1 MSRACCE
8 TGPRDQYTSNRS
20 GLSRT
25 QLFQEVENDHAL
37 VQSPGGF
44 VVVQFDRG
52 DESLWR
58 ELEQVQ
64 RFLVRID
71 FIYMLD
77 QSSRDP
83 VTDRAHYNTALN
95 VSGSTSSEFVHATDL
110 VRNVE
115 IFERNPDAL
124 DERTEARSEQRDVLG
139 VGVRF
144 DRL

>member
-1 MSRACCE
+1 MLRDW
-8 TGPRDQYTSNRS
+8 PRDQYTTNQS

-37 VQSPGGF
+37 VQSPGGL
-44 VVVQFDRG
+44 VEVQFDRG

-71 FIYMLD
+71 FIYMLI

-83 VTDRAHYNTALN
+83 ATDGAHYNTALN
-95 VSGSTSSEFVHATDL
+95 VSGSTSSEVVHAAHL

-115 IFERNPDAL
+115 ILERNPDAL
-124 DERTEARSEQRDVLG
+124 DERTEARSVQRDVPG
-139 VGVRF
+139 VVVRF